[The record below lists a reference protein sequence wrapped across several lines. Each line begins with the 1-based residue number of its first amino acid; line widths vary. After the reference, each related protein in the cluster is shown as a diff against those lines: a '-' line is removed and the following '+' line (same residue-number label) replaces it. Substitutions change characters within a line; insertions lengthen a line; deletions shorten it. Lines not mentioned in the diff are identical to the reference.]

1 MRCLARFK
9 DLKYN
14 NVKIYELIKQSIDNI
29 KNTRFNIA
37 DRQFGKKFGKYGIE
51 YVSSLKG
58 LEATKIYG
66 EKIYEVRKFYE
77 LRKIDKFKG
86 ENREVVYYQRGD
98 VLLLTKK
105 RGEFV
110 SLFREG
116 NQNVRFKNA
125 REF

>member
-1 MRCLARFK
+1 MLSLVRFK

-14 NVKIYELIKQSIDNI
+14 NVKIYELIKESIDNI

-51 YVSSLKG
+51 HVSSLKD

-66 EKIYEVRKFYE
+66 EKIYEV
-77 LRKIDKFKG
+77 RKIDKFKG

>member
-1 MRCLARFK
+1 MLSLARFK

-51 YVSSLKG
+51 YVSSLKDSD
-58 LEATKIYG
+58 ATKIYR
-66 EKIYEVRKFYE
+66 EKVYEVRKFYE
-77 LRKIDKFKG
+77 LRKIDKSRG
-86 ENREVVYYQRGD
+86 QDREVVYYQKGYA
-98 VLLLTKK
+98 LLLTKK
-105 RGEFV
+105 RGESV
-110 SLFREG
+110 SLFRG
-116 NQNVRFKNA
+116 DNQNARFKNA